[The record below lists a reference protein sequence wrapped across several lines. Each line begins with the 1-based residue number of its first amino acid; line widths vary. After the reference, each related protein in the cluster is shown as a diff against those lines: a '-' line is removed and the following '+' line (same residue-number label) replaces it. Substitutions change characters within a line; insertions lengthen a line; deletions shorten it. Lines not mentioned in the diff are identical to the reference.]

1 MSKFRFFHGLINSL
15 FDKPINTKTFSIFS
29 DNKKPLSTQ
38 DFIDNVSSARGEVSA
53 LGYAELLI
61 QHCEQLNEKD
71 LIYFF
76 KLVRDNFD
84 IDSQKLSKAVHEYKV
99 DSNSE
104 SLIRLM
110 KLSEPKRREIFRRCN
125 GISRGTIRLVNLR
138 KRLLDILKNN
148 PELKAVDYD
157 LVYLFKNW
165 FNRGFLILRPINW
178 ETPAHILEKIIAYEA
193 VHEINSWDEL
203 RLRLAPKD
211 RRCFAFFHPAM
222 LAASPSLDYKFLII
236 CSPGGAYY
244 SKSLSVYVEDKFS
257 RATPGGAGYA
267 KAAGNYGAS
276 FYPISLAVSKGF
288 DQIVWTDSLTHQ
300 KIEEVG
306 TMSIMFRIKD
316 KLITPKTSDTILDG
330 VSRKT
335 VIQIA
340 RDLGIDVE
348 ERDITI
354 NELISEHQNGN
365 LKEIFGCGTA
375 VVISKI
381 SSFGY
386 KEHKFELEEIKENYA
401 DRLKQSIINI
411 QQNISEDLHGWRYKI
426 LD

>member
-1 MSKFRFFHGLINSL
+1 MEINKT
-15 FDKPINTKTFSIFS
+15 FNTKINDVDFNSVRFGEIFTDHMFECNFKNGEWES
-29 DNKKPLSTQ
+29 PIIKPYSPLKLDPSTHVFHYGQAIFEGMKGYKDKDDQVWLFRPKDNYERLKKSCIRMHIPVLP
-38 DFIDNVSSARGEVSA
+38 E
-53 LGYAELLI
+53 E
-61 QHCEQLNEKD
+61 
-71 LIYFF
+71 YFF
-76 KLVRDNFD
+76 EGLNKLVS
-84 IDSQKLSKAVHEYKV
+84 IDKDWVPNELGSSMY
-99 DSNSE
+99 
-104 SLIRLM
+104 IRPFVF
-110 KLSEPKRREIFRRCN
+110 S
-125 GISRGTIRLVNLR
+125 SST
-138 KRLLDILKNN
+138 
-148 PELKAVDYD
+148 
-157 LVYLFKNW
+157 
-165 FNRGFLILRPINW
+165 
-178 ETPAHILEKIIAYEA
+178 
-193 VHEINSWDEL
+193 
-203 RLRLAPKD
+203 
-211 RRCFAFFHPAM
+211 M

-244 SKSLSVYVEDKFS
+244 SESLSVYVEDKFS
-257 RATPGGAGYA
+257 RAAPGGAGYA

-288 DQIVWTDSLTHQ
+288 DQIVWTDSITHQ

-354 NELISEHQNGN
+354 NELISEYQNGN

-375 VVISKI
+375 AVISKI

-386 KEHKFELEEIKENYA
+386 KEDKFELEGIKENYA